1 MTRYGAPEAG
11 QTCLLDLE
19 SLTQLVGHAGIA
31 LFVLDGAG
39 RLAEANAAWLA
50 MHGYAE
56 PGQVLGRPLAEFVGD
71 EALVRDWLGQAES
84 ADCALARTG
93 ELGFRRADGSLGRA
107 LYTVCRRA
115 AGRLEGLLV
124 DVSARALAEERLREA
139 NAALRG
145 EVAQRAGELKAAVR
159 DLLRSKGSLRTLL
172 ENTRE
177 AVFVHGLDGRIVEVN
192 AEMLRMYGATP
203 EQARGADVTRF
214 MGRDNPLEELPGY
227 WGQAMRGE
235 VVTFPWVGRRLDDG
249 REFPVEVVMRGI
261 VLEDGEF
268 VLANVRDVT
277 EAARAREQLE
287 LFGKVFEN
295 ALEGIT
301 ITDANGTILSVNPAF
316 TSITGYSPEE
326 ALGQNPRIL
335 RSDRHDREFYRAMW
349 QALVRRGRWEG
360 EIWNRRKS
368 GEVYP
373 EWLSISSIPG
383 KGQARYIA
391 VFHDITEMKNKE
403 SQILYQANHDP
414 LTGLP
419 NRLAVRERLELAAA
433 RASRAG
439 HRVAV
444 LFVDLDDF
452 RNVNDALGHAV
463 GDEILVEMARR
474 LRRLVSGGDTLARL
488 GSDEFVLLLGAVR
501 DESEA
506 AQLAERVA
514 KRMHR
519 PFRARGHEVFLSASI
534 GIAYFPD
541 DGTDADEVLKSADLA
556 MSRAKELGKNTYSL
570 YTPQMNERVNRRI
583 RLEGD
588 MRRGMMRHEFEP
600 FYQPKIDVRT
610 GRVTGMEALIRWRR
624 EGGSLVSPGEFI
636 PLAEETGLIVPLG
649 EQFNFSVAAQMREMQ
664 SLGLTDAGLVVSINV
679 SPRQFQQ
686 HNFVPLL
693 RATLDASGLAPARF
707 EVEITETAIMTDVTR
722 TASTLDELRAM
733 GLAVSIDDFGT
744 GYSSLAY
751 LKRFPIDTLKI
762 DQSFVRDVTRN
773 EADASIVATV
783 IAMARTMG
791 MRTVAEG
798 VETAEQA
805 ELLARLGCDTLQGY
819 LFSRP
824 LPYAEFQAWLAAWQ
838 AREPRPL
845 PGAVPAP

>member
-1 MTRYGAPEAG
+1 MTREQERLAG
-11 QTCLLDLE
+11 QSCLLDME
-19 SLTQLVGHAGIA
+19 SLVHLVGQAGIGV
-31 LFVLDGAG
+31 FVLDARG
-39 RLAEANAAWLA
+39 RVLQVNAAWLA
-50 MHGYAE
+50 MFGYAE
-56 PGQVLGRPLAEFVGD
+56 PGPVLGRPLAELLED
-71 EALVRDWLGQAES
+71 AALVDSWLGQDPS
-84 ADCALARTG
+84 AGCELAHVG
-93 ELGFRRADGSLGRA
+93 ELRFRRADASTGHA
-107 LYTVCRRA
+107 LYTVCRKPG
-115 AGRLEGLLV
+115 GRLEGLLV
-124 DVSARALAEERLREA
+124 DVSARARAEERLRA
-139 NAALRG
+139 
-145 EVAQRAGELKAAVR
+145 EVARRESELEGAAR
-159 DLLRSKGSLRTLL
+159 DLLRYKGGLRTLL

-177 AVFVHGLDGRIVEVN
+177 AVFVHDTEGRIVDVN
-192 AEMLRMYGATP
+192 DEMLRMYGAT
-203 EQARGADVTRF
+203 ADDVRDADVTRF
-214 MGRDNPLEELPGY
+214 MSEDNPIQDLPGF
-227 WGQAMRGE
+227 WARALRGE
-235 VVTFPWVGRRLDDG
+235 VVTFPWIGRRQDDG
-249 REFPVEVVMRGI
+249 REFPVEVVLRAIAMQEGQ
-261 VLEDGEF
+261 L
-268 VLANVRDVT
+268 VLANARDMT
-277 EAARAREQLE
+277 EAVKAREQLE

-301 ITDANGTILSVNPAF
+301 ITDASGTILSVNPAF
-316 TSITGYSPEE
+316 TAITGYSAEE

-335 RSDRHDREFYRAMW
+335 RSDRHDRGFYRGMW
-349 QALVRRGRWEG
+349 QALIRRGRWEG

-403 SQILYQANHDP
+403 RQILYQANHDP

-433 RASRAG
+433 RANRTG
-439 HRVAV
+439 NRVAA

-474 LRRLVSGGDTLARL
+474 LEPLVSGGDTLARL
-488 GSDEFVLLLGAVR
+488 GSDEFVILLGSVG

-514 KRMHR
+514 KHMHR
-519 PFRARGHEVFLSASI
+519 PFRVRGQEIFLSASI
-534 GIAYFPD
+534 GIAYYPD
-541 DGTDADEVLKSADLA
+541 DGADPDEVLKSADLA

-624 EGGSLVSPGEFI
+624 ADGALVSPGEFI

-649 EQFNFSVAAQMREMQ
+649 EQFNFSVAGQMREMRA
-664 SLGLTDAGLVVSINV
+664 LGLAEGLAVSINV

-693 RATLDASGLAPARF
+693 RATLEASGLPPAAF

-722 TASTLDELRAM
+722 TAATLDELRAL
-733 GLAVSIDDFGT
+733 GLSVSVDDFGT

-791 MRTVAEG
+791 LRTVAEG

-805 ELLARLGCDTLQGY
+805 RLLAHLGCDTLQGY

-824 LPYAEFQAWLAAWQ
+824 LPYAEFQAWVPAWR
-838 AREPRPL
+838 ARPSGPL
-845 PGAVPAP
+845 PWAVPAA